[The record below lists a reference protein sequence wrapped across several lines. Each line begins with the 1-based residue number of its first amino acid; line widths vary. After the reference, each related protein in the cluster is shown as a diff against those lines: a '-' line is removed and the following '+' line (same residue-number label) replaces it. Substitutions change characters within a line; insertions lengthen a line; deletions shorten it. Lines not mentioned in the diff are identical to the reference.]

1 MSVYSEHLLS
11 SSPDLTA
18 QQESL
23 RSKVALAA
31 ENLHEQG
38 LIGTFIH
45 TTPLHSLEHL
55 QFEPAV
61 AVGECLNGGRTY
73 LPTDEFRCLSR
84 TGRIT
89 DHDVRGAPVSYRS
102 NKDPKTRVVSN
113 DRTMDSYDVLRR
125 HLIHGIDPRDPAHL
139 HWHIHREQ
147 ATKQFRDDPPVLTR
161 TMLLEKAGTDLRLS
175 LDPIGREWTLCDW
188 VYTQLTLNLPDHVLD
203 SYAMS
208 RARSRIFWRKLRQTI
223 NRLVTSE
230 TIMPEWYLEALC

>member
-45 TTPLHSLEHL
+45 TTPWHSLEHL

-73 LPTDEFRCLSR
+73 QPTDEFPRLYR
-84 TGRIT
+84 TGQIT
-89 DHDVRGAPVSYRS
+89 DYDVRGALIALWS
-102 NKDPKTRVVSN
+102 NKDLKTLVVGDDRPMDSN
-113 DRTMDSYDVLRR
+113 DMLRV
-125 HLIHGIDPRDPAHL
+125 HLIHDIDPLDQAHSP
-139 HWHIHREQ
+139 WQIPREQ
-147 ATKQFRDDPPVLTR
+147 AMKRFRVDSAVPTQTMLVEKTR
-161 TMLLEKAGTDLRLS
+161 TDPHLG
-175 LDPIGREWTLCDW
+175 LDRIGIEWTLCDW

-208 RARSRIFWRKLRQTI
+208 CARFRIFWRNLCQTI

-230 TIMPEWYLEALC
+230 TIMPEWYREAP